1 MRVLATIAFSFAAGL
16 FLVLLLPW
24 SGWYLWAAAGLA
36 LAALGLYLWGRTQ
49 KRFRRSRL
57 ILWPL
62 AASLVYFTAYQA
74 VVQQPV
80 LDLCGTETA
89 FAGTVCTWPRETER
103 GAAVTV
109 RLHGMHGAKATYY
122 GGEELLTLEPGQT
135 LSGAA
140 WWQDASNIRGTEL
153 TQFTARGVYA
163 LLYQRDEPEVGQG
176 SAGKLRWLPLR
187 AARAMQERAAA
198 IWDDQSVQGFLI
210 AYLEIQPFIVTLAG
224 MFFAKGMTT
233 IVNATQFNV
242 ENEAFKALKET
253 RIYVPGMGSVNKLG
267 AYVPAYVE
275 IGVVV
280 ALVVVA
286 VLFVVL
292 RWTRFG
298 RSVYAV
304 GGNSYS
310 ANMLAIN
317 VKRTKFLA
325 HLICGILAGIGGFV
339 YFLHVGS
346 GSPSHASGAE
356 MNAIAA
362 SIIGGTMLTGGVGN
376 IIGTFFGVL
385 SLSTIKNIVSS
396 LGLDEAWWTNITVA
410 GMICL
415 FLVIQSLVLS
425 RKNKDS

>member
-1 MRVLATIAFSFAAGL
+1 MRNKTNHTPLTRGSRLTDAKLLLIITICVFVVMYLCAVL
-16 FLVLLLPW
+16 FLGSGFKKPQTFFNILNENAALLILSCGMSLVMITGGIDISVGTLTALVCMSCAVNLDFHGGTVLTAIL
-24 SGWYLWAAAGLA
+24 LA
-36 LAALGLYLWGRTQ
+36 LGIG
-49 KRFRRSRL
+49 
-57 ILWPL
+57 
-62 AASLVYFTAYQA
+62 
-74 VVQQPV
+74 
-80 LDLCGTETA
+80 TA
-89 FAGTVCTWPRETER
+89 FG
-103 GAAVTV
+103 
-109 RLHGMHGAKATYY
+109 L
-122 GGEELLTLEPGQT
+122 
-135 LSGAA
+135 
-140 WWQDASNIRGTEL
+140 
-153 TQFTARGVYA
+153 
-163 LLYQRDEPEVGQG
+163 
-176 SAGKLRWLPLR
+176 
-187 AARAMQERAAA
+187 
-198 IWDDQSVQGFLI
+198 VQGFLI

-275 IGVVV
+275 IG
-280 ALVVVA
+280 VVA

>member
-1 MRVLATIAFSFAAGL
+1 MRNKTNHTPLTRGSRLTDAKLLLIITICVFVVMYLCAVL
-16 FLVLLLPW
+16 FLGSGFKKPQTFFNILNENAALLILSCGMSLVMITGGIDISVGTLTALVCMSCAVNLDFHGGTVLTAIL
-24 SGWYLWAAAGLA
+24 LA
-36 LAALGLYLWGRTQ
+36 LGIG
-49 KRFRRSRL
+49 
-57 ILWPL
+57 
-62 AASLVYFTAYQA
+62 
-74 VVQQPV
+74 
-80 LDLCGTETA
+80 TA
-89 FAGTVCTWPRETER
+89 FG
-103 GAAVTV
+103 
-109 RLHGMHGAKATYY
+109 L
-122 GGEELLTLEPGQT
+122 
-135 LSGAA
+135 
-140 WWQDASNIRGTEL
+140 
-153 TQFTARGVYA
+153 
-163 LLYQRDEPEVGQG
+163 
-176 SAGKLRWLPLR
+176 
-187 AARAMQERAAA
+187 
-198 IWDDQSVQGFLI
+198 VQGFLI

-325 HLICGILAGIGGFV
+325 HLICGILAG
-339 YFLHVGS
+339 
-346 GSPSHASGAE
+346 
-356 MNAIAA
+356 